1 MSSTC
6 RVSGSVARSAT
17 RFELAAST
25 HCRSSRKRVSGWSGR
40 AKAQANWRTTMRSRF
55 SASPSGN
62 SGGCGLRADDQLE
75 LGQDV
80 DDQPAVRPQRVEDAA
95 PPRRDLIGAL
105 GEDVEHELTER
116 ADDREVGDVALAPL
130 ELRRQEEPLPS
141 DDRPA
146 QLVHHRGLSDAGR
159 ARDQHE
165 LGLPRRDHALEG
177 LPQGGALRF
186 APVHGLRNQEAI
198 GGVLRAERERR
209 DVARLAP
216 LPETPLEIALQ
227 AGRALIPVVGDLG
240 EQLENDLRQHGRQR
254 VAEPR
259 RGRRLPGHV
268 TVHPADRVAGRER
281 EPAGEQLIVGDAER
295 VQIGSTVDGAVHAP
309 GLLGRDIREGLLQQ
323 ALRARGG
330 LLPRDPRGG
339 AEVGDLDPAG
349 LGIEEDAAR
358 VEVLVNEPAA
368 VDVPDRGRHRDR
380 EREKVLD
387 RERRRDEPIQRL
399 AHEVFQLQRRST
411 VERRQRQRLDGWQ
424 AMQRRPEIQLVFE
437 PVYLPGEGVIS
448 VEHPEDD
455 LVAVRLSHRP
465 VNTRSSPLMK
475 LLTESISLGALFH
488 SPPRSGSL
496 CSRRRGHFHR
506 APGGRPCGRPPF
518 SPPGKHSLFAPDEA
532 SHREHI
538 SGCSL
543 PFATRSG
550 TTPFSPSH

>member
-1 MSSTC
+1 MTKNGLPPVFSRTS
-6 RVSGSVARSAT
+6 RASGAASAAERWTVSAT
-17 RFELAAST
+17 SRSTASPASGGEGDLPHDGAAGTELVERRRQRLRGWDLVAAGGADEQHVPGVRVGRQIGHQVRAGGVHPLQIVEEEGERVVRAREGADELADHHAQPVLGVAE
-25 HCRSSRKRVSGWSGR
+25 RQRGR
-40 AKAQANWRTTMRSRF
+40 L
-55 SASPSGN
+55 
-62 SGGCGLRADDQLE
+62 GLRARANDQLD
-75 LGQDV
+75 LGQEV
-80 DDQPAVRPQRVEDAA
+80 DDQPAVGPQRVEDAA
-95 PPRRDLIGAL
+95 PPGRDLIGAL
-105 GEDVEHELTER
+105 GEDVERELTER

-141 DDRPA
+141 NDRPA
-146 QLVHHRGLSDAGR
+146 ELVHHRGLSDAGR

-177 LPQGGALRF
+177 LPQRCALRF
-186 APVHGLRNQEAI
+186 APVHGLRNQEAV
-198 GGVLRAERERR
+198 GGVLRPERERR
-209 DVARLAP
+209 DGARLAP

-309 GLLGRDIREGLLQQ
+309 GLLGRDIREGLLEQ

-330 LLPRDPRGG
+330 LLARHPRGG

-387 RERRRDEPIQRL
+387 R
-399 AHEVFQLQRRST
+399 
-411 VERRQRQRLDGWQ
+411 
-424 AMQRRPEIQLVFE
+424 
-437 PVYLPGEGVIS
+437 
-448 VEHPEDD
+448 
-455 LVAVRLSHRP
+455 
-465 VNTRSSPLMK
+465 
-475 LLTESISLGALFH
+475 
-488 SPPRSGSL
+488 
-496 CSRRRGHFHR
+496 R
-506 APGGRPCGRPPF
+506 A
-518 SPPGKHSLFAPDEA
+518 AP
-532 SHREHI
+532 
-538 SGCSL
+538 
-543 PFATRSG
+543 
-550 TTPFSPSH
+550 